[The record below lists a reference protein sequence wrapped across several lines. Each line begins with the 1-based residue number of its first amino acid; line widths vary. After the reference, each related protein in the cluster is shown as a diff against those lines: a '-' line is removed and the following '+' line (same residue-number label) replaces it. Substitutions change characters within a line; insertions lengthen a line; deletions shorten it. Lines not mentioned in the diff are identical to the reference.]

1 MALRREEAAEPW
13 TQLQLLYAACDPAGF
28 DGCRQRGEPFGQPLY
43 VLSRTPWTDHSGWRW
58 SRRDQ
63 ALRLFSAMRPRWR
76 RTLARLV
83 ESSDD
88 GTNTLDAWQ
97 KEQDAA
103 QFLRWQDK
111 LPMTRNVPHPMWRS
125 ELVHVL
131 AGWVDTVA
139 LSASRT
145 VRSLDEAAIQI
156 DNRKVNALLMDAVYL
171 RKAYGLSKG
180 EAAVIV
186 LLLRGLGRRA
196 IGVYR
201 GVGDEG
207 IKEQLERARK
217 KIRATLGILSP
228 DAAVIHMR
236 EQFRNEIKRGGMR

>member
-1 MALRREEAAEPW
+1 
-13 TQLQLLYAACDPAGF
+13 
-28 DGCRQRGEPFGQPLY
+28 
-43 VLSRTPWTDHSGWRW
+43 
-58 SRRDQ
+58 
-63 ALRLFSAMRPRWR
+63 
-76 RTLARLV
+76 
-83 ESSDD
+83 
-88 GTNTLDAWQ
+88 
-97 KEQDAA
+97 
-103 QFLRWQDK
+103 
-111 LPMTRNVPHPMWRS
+111 MTRNVPHPMWRS